1 MEKVSKVDDVEYCFL
16 SCSVFLDAS
25 KYCGSVLKNGFVV
38 VVVVAVVVVV
48 GVAEKFLSYFQRI

>member
-38 VVVVAVVVVV
+38 VVVVAVVVV